1 MVCHCSNWAHNCA
14 KHHQRLKHADD
25 LLLGAASCY
34 LNELSFQITQVNL
47 LALESSNSGYNNWDG
62 FDCHLR
68 VPFVFGVTNP
78 IIKELSF
85 FASL

>member
-1 MVCHCSNWAHNCA
+1 MDSHKIGV
-14 KHHQRLKHADD
+14 
-25 LLLGAASCY
+25 
-34 LNELSFQITQVNL
+34 ITY
-47 LALESSNSGYNNWDG
+47 YNFDG

-85 FASL
+85 ICIPLIYELLKKITHF

>member
-1 MVCHCSNWAHNCA
+1 M
-14 KHHQRLKHADD
+14 
-25 LLLGAASCY
+25 Y
-34 LNELSFQITQVNL
+34 SF
-47 LALESSNSGYNNWDG
+47 NWDG

-85 FASL
+85 FCILLFFVLEIGIN